1 MEFQFLNTMIV
12 CFLASLHFS
21 RNQQSRCTTYTMYQK
36 FIGSLHDDRA
46 KPLWEIERESVQSAK
61 YLCVRRCEKDHRCVG
76 IEICT
81 IGPDLSR
88 CRGCCE
94 WYVIDKDGG
103 LPRNATDGCKYFD
116 LSKDG
121 VESRGIRLSANSNVS
136 AVASST
142 YVHYDTPLLASN
154 VLDGIYGIHCG
165 TSKTYSSVGET
176 NPWIEVTWSGT
187 ITIQRIVIY
196 NRADCCGNRLV
207 DLNVT
212 YTNNGVTGI
221 CGFYPGLLSR
231 DGDIILI
238 YCPLEAH
245 ATSVKLQIQSKPGQL
260 NELNLC
266 EVEIYKNS

>member
-116 LSKDG
+116 LVCGLNYMFSLKNIYHLVKNNGDWILFNCKRISK
-121 VESRGIRLSANSNVS
+121 
-136 AVASST
+136 
-142 YVHYDTPLLASN
+142 LAFRS
-154 VLDGIYGIHCG
+154 
-165 TSKTYSSVGET
+165 ET
-176 NPWIEVTWSGT
+176 N
-187 ITIQRIVIY
+187 
-196 NRADCCGNRLV
+196 
-207 DLNVT
+207 
-212 YTNNGVTGI
+212 
-221 CGFYPGLLSR
+221 
-231 DGDIILI
+231 
-238 YCPLEAH
+238 LE
-245 ATSVKLQIQSKPGQL
+245 
-260 NELNLC
+260 
-266 EVEIYKNS
+266 YKVL